1 MSNAVAYF
9 RINANEKDEA
19 KSRNANIVFFEN
31 YASQNNLNL
40 ICIYSDSEI
49 PNVQNRVAF
58 NRMIEDSQIAKNAF
72 DIVLIKRSSLNFFM
86 EDICADI
93 HILDDNKEI

>member
-9 RINANEKDEA
+9 RINANKKDEA

-40 ICIYSDSEI
+40 ICIYMDENI
-49 PNVQNRVAF
+49 PNSENRVAF
-58 NRMIEDSQIAKNAF
+58 NHMILDSQTGNNAF
-72 DIVLIKRSSLNFFM
+72 DIVLIKKSSLNFFM
-86 EDICADI
+86 EDICGDI

>member
-19 KSRNANIVFFEN
+19 KSRNANIAFFEN

-40 ICIYSDSEI
+40 ICIYNDSEI
-49 PNVQNRVAF
+49 PNLQNRVAF

-72 DIVLIKRSSLNFFM
+72 DIVLIKRNSLNFFM

>member
-19 KSRNANIVFFEN
+19 KSRNANIAFFEN

-40 ICIYSDSEI
+40 ICIYNDSEI
-49 PNVQNRVAF
+49 PNLQNRVAF

>member
-1 MSNAVAYF
+1 MINAVAYF
-9 RINANEKDEA
+9 RINANEKDEHA
-19 KSRNANIVFFEN
+19 SRIANIAFFEN

-49 PNVQNRVAF
+49 PNLQNRVAF
-58 NRMIEDSQIAKNAF
+58 NRMIEDYRTAKNAF
-72 DIVLIKRSSLNFFM
+72 DIVLIKKSSLNFFM

>member
-40 ICIYSDSEI
+40 ICIYNDSEI
-49 PNVQNRVAF
+49 PNLQNRVAF

-72 DIVLIKRSSLNFFM
+72 DIVLIKRNSLNFFM

>member
-49 PNVQNRVAF
+49 PNLQNRVAF
-58 NRMIEDSQIAKNAF
+58 NCMIEDSQIAKNAF
-72 DIVLIKRSSLNFFM
+72 DIVLIKKSSLNFLWKTFVPTY
-86 EDICADI
+86 IY
-93 HILDDNKEI
+93 

>member
-1 MSNAVAYF
+1 MINAVAYF

-19 KSRNANIVFFEN
+19 KSRNANIAFFEN

-49 PNVQNRVAF
+49 PNLQNRVAF
-58 NRMIEDSQIAKNAF
+58 NRMIEDYRTAKNAF
-72 DIVLIKRSSLNFFM
+72 DIVLIKKSSPNFFM

>member
-9 RINANEKDEA
+9 RTNANEKDEA
-19 KSRNANIVFFEN
+19 KSRNANIAFFEN

-49 PNVQNRVAF
+49 PNLQNRVAF

-72 DIVLIKRSSLNFFM
+72 DIVLIKKSSLNFFM

>member
-19 KSRNANIVFFEN
+19 KSRNANIAFFEN
-31 YASQNNLNL
+31 YALQNNLNL
-40 ICIYSDSEI
+40 ICVYMDAESPDLGNI
-49 PNVQNRVAF
+49 VAF
-58 NRMIEDSQIAKNAF
+58 NRMIEDSQTAKNAF